1 MYNSEKTILNALESV
16 KNQTIGRECFE
27 IIIIND
33 GSVDRSEI
41 LVKKFINEN
50 PEMNINLI
58 NQPNKGVSSARNTGL
73 KNAKGEY
80 IALLDSD
87 DEWLPEKTHQM
98 MSIFESNQN
107 IDFLAT
113 LRNNEKIGFPYNFN
127 QYNLAEIT
135 LKKFLIRNIGQTSTV
150 IFKQKIIKNTGLYD
164 ENQKFAEDSNYWLR
178 IAENNKMY
186 VLGQSLV
193 NTGNGKKSFGES
205 GLSANLLEM
214 EKGFQ
219 KNLKELFINEKITKS
234 EYFVFYLF
242 FKIKYIIRIL
252 RTKI

>member
-1 MYNSEKTILNALESV
+1 MYNSEKTILKALESV

-73 KNAKGEY
+73 KIAKGEY

-127 QYNLAEIT
+127 QYNLAEIS

-164 ENQKFAEDSNYWLR
+164 ENQKFAEDANYWLR